1 MVIGAERFGVRPR
14 GKEQHGPRHRRRQ
27 RSTGSTL
34 LVASALDVTPIQPP
48 RISAVDRTDFA
59 GGGHEPDRAI
69 LESALDGSR
78 QPRPSASGKR
88 SDVCRVSPDPVPG
101 WHYGVRGAVAGKT
114 AAPSETHRAPPP

>member
-27 RSTGSTL
+27 RSTASTL

-48 RISAVDRTDFA
+48 RISALDRTDFA

-69 LESALDGSR
+69 LESALDDCASLVLR
-78 QPRPSASGKR
+78 QSVSDRTYVEFRPIR
-88 SDVCRVSPDPVPG
+88 F
-101 WHYGVRGAVAGKT
+101 RGAT
-114 AAPSETHRAPPP
+114 ME